1 MELGQ
6 EMVYH
11 FLQGKFHFSDV
22 PKISELDEK
31 SAVYICIGLARKF
44 VQAFL

>member
-11 FLQGKFHFSDV
+11 FLEGKFHFSDV

-31 SAVYICIGLARKF
+31 STAYICIALASKF
-44 VQAFL
+44 VQVFL